1 MDPSVYIPAYLS
13 APTLRRTPNSPDAAR
28 ELVHNDVSVNPH
40 KYAQTEHAQALLSY
54 AGVHRHLLDE
64 LHRIEDMGSDEEFEQ
79 TRNRLFDDMRD
90 ELLKIVRADAY
101 VLDAQLLAIILAD
114 TPVDA
119 CLGDLMKL
127 EATTADYLQQSV
139 PGFDMEAP
147 HYWANKVLA
156 DGVTAAD
163 LTVSEP
169 TLIGWL
175 HTLEAISQLCMASA
189 RYRAAVNYSR
199 RVLKA
204 EGYPTRAAGTVLLA
218 LARLEDE
225 DGFCPGPPARG
236 ADGADAPRELPGTYS
251 PARSCCSK
259 RTRCARRHARCAS
272 LPTAARAARSFAEP
286 HVSDAVP
293 SLPARTARPW
303 DLSHQA
309 VWEADGIISDTPDF
323 APGPALAKTYRS
335 LPRNLRAAVMA
346 FNDANATTMSFT
358 LGTAS

>member
-1 MDPSVYIPAYLS
+1 MDPSVYIPAYLERAYLAS
-13 APTLRRTPNSPDAAR
+13 HPELTDAAR

-64 LHRIEDMGSDEEFEQ
+64 LRRIEDMGSDEEFEQ

-90 ELLKIVRADAY
+90 ELLKIVRVDAH

-127 EATTADYLQQSV
+127 EASTADYLQQSV

-147 HYWANKVLA
+147 HYWANNVLA

-169 TLIGWL
+169 ALIGWL

-189 RYRAAVNYSR
+189 RYRAAANYSR

-218 LARLEDE
+218 LARLEDQ
-225 DGFCPGPPARG
+225 DGFFALAHQLEEQMGADPRKLSLVPARPHDS
-236 ADGADAPRELPGTYS
+236 AVQNKQDAPGD
-251 PARSCCSK
+251 
-259 RTRCARRHARCAS
+259 
-272 LPTAARAARSFAEP
+272 ARAA
-286 HVSDAVP
+286 
-293 SLPARTARPW
+293 
-303 DLSHQA
+303 
-309 VWEADGIISDTPDF
+309 
-323 APGPALAKTYRS
+323 
-335 LPRNLRAAVMA
+335 
-346 FNDANATTMSFT
+346 
-358 LGTAS
+358 

>member
-1 MDPSVYIPAYLS
+1 MQHASLS
-13 APTLRRTPNSPDAAR
+13 ITTSAS
-28 ELVHNDVSVNPH
+28 NPH

-90 ELLKIVRADAY
+90 ELLKIVRVDALT
-101 VLDAQLLAIILAD
+101 VDAQLLAIILAD

-147 HYWANKVLA
+147 HYWANNVLA

-169 TLIGWL
+169 ALIGWL

-189 RYRAAVNYSR
+189 RYRAAANYAR

-218 LARLEDE
+218 LARSGRPGRL
-225 DGFCPGPPARG
+225 FCPGPPARG
-236 ADGADAPRELPGTYS
+236 TDRGGRTRELSLVPARPHDSAVQNKQDAPGD
-251 PARSCCSK
+251 
-259 RTRCARRHARCAS
+259 
-272 LPTAARAARSFAEP
+272 ARAA
-286 HVSDAVP
+286 
-293 SLPARTARPW
+293 
-303 DLSHQA
+303 
-309 VWEADGIISDTPDF
+309 
-323 APGPALAKTYRS
+323 
-335 LPRNLRAAVMA
+335 
-346 FNDANATTMSFT
+346 
-358 LGTAS
+358 

>member
-1 MDPSVYIPAYLS
+1 MDPSVYIPAYLERAYVAS
-13 APTLRRTPNSPDAAR
+13 HPELTDAAR

-90 ELLKIVRADAY
+90 ELLKIVRIDAY

-119 CLGDLMKL
+119 CLGDLLKL
-127 EATTADYLQQSV
+127 EATAADYLQQSV

-156 DGVTAAD
+156 DGVTTAY
-163 LTVSEP
+163 LTASEP
-169 TLIGWL
+169 ALIGWL

-189 RYRAAVNYSR
+189 RYRAAANYAR
-199 RVLKA
+199 RVLTILLFKTNKMRPA
-204 EGYPTRAAGTVLLA
+204 TRALREFANRCEGGAFFLLN
-218 LARLEDE
+218 
-225 DGFCPGPPARG
+225 PMYQTPY
-236 ADGADAPRELPGTYS
+236 LPCR
-251 PARSCCSK
+251 P
-259 RTRCARRHARCAS
+259 
-272 LPTAARAARSFAEP
+272 EP
-286 HVSDAVP
+286 HD
-293 SLPARTARPW
+293 PW

-323 APGPALAKTYRS
+323 APW
-335 LPRNLRAAVMA
+335 
-346 FNDANATTMSFT
+346 ANACEDVSQLAQEFARRY
-358 LGTAS
+358 GF

>member
-1 MDPSVYIPAYLS
+1 MDPSVYIPAYLERAYVAS
-13 APTLRRTPNSPDAAR
+13 HPELTDAAR

-54 AGVHRHLLDE
+54 ADVHRHLLDE
-64 LHRIEDMGSDEEFEQ
+64 LHRIEDMGSDEEFE
-79 TRNRLFDDMRD
+79 
-90 ELLKIVRADAY
+90 LLKIVRIDAY

-114 TPVDA
+114 TSVDA
-119 CLGDLMKL
+119 CLGDLLKL
-127 EATTADYLQQSV
+127 EATTSDYLQQSV

-147 HYWANKVLA
+147 HYWTNKVLT

-169 TLIGWL
+169 AFIGWL

-189 RYRAAVNYSR
+189 RYRAAANYSR

-225 DGFCPGPPARG
+225 DGFFAL
-236 ADGADAPRELPGTYS
+236 AHQLEEQMGADALENSPWYLLARTILLFKTNKMRPATRALREFANRCEGGAFFLLNPMYQTPYLPCR
-251 PARSCCSK
+251 P
-259 RTRCARRHARCAS
+259 
-272 LPTAARAARSFAEP
+272 EP
-286 HVSDAVP
+286 HD
-293 SLPARTARPW
+293 PW

-309 VWEADGIISDTPDF
+309 VWEADSIISDTPDF
-323 APGPALAKTYRS
+323 APW
-335 LPRNLRAAVMA
+335 
-346 FNDANATTMSFT
+346 ANACEEVSQLAQEFARRY
-358 LGTAS
+358 GF

>member
-1 MDPSVYIPAYLS
+1 MRHLAAAEADRDLDTVAVGNEFLGVFELGVKIAHVDTGGHAHFLDLDDMLVLS
-13 APTLRRTPNSPDAAR
+13 GFLLTLALLEFVLAVVHQLAHGGRCLRRD
-28 ELVHNDVSVNPH
+28 LHQI
-40 KYAQTEHAQALLSY
+40 KALLLCGTQRLL
-54 AGVHRHLLDE
+54 AGH
-64 LHRIEDMGSDEEFEQ
+64 
-79 TRNRLFDDMRD
+79 
-90 ELLKIVRADAY
+90 
-101 VLDAQLLAIILAD
+101 DAQLLAIILAD

-147 HYWANKVLA
+147 HYWANNVLA

-169 TLIGWL
+169 ALIGWL

-189 RYRAAVNYSR
+189 RYRAAANYAR

-218 LARLEDE
+218 LARLEDQ
-225 DGFCPGPPARG
+225 DGFFAL
-236 ADGADAPRELPGTYS
+236 AHQLEEQMGADALENS
-251 PARSCCSK
+251 PWY
-259 RTRCARRHARCAS
+259 
-272 LPTAARAARSFAEP
+272 L
-286 HVSDAVP
+286 
-293 SLPARTARPW
+293 LARTILLFKTNKMRPATRALREFANRCEGGAFFLLNPMYQTPYLPCRPEPRDPW

-323 APGPALAKTYRS
+323 APW
-335 LPRNLRAAVMA
+335 
-346 FNDANATTMSFT
+346 ANACEDVSQLAQEFARRY
-358 LGTAS
+358 GF

>member
-1 MDPSVYIPAYLS
+1 MDPSVYIPAYLE
-13 APTLRRTPNSPDAAR
+13 RTYLASHPELTDAAR
-28 ELVHNDVSVNPH
+28 ELVHNDISANPH

-90 ELLKIVRADAY
+90 ELLKIVRVDALA
-101 VLDAQLLAIILAD
+101 VDAQLLAIILAD

-127 EATTADYLQQSV
+127 EASTADYLQQSV

-147 HYWANKVLA
+147 HYWANNVLA

-169 TLIGWL
+169 ALIGWL

-189 RYRAAVNYSR
+189 RYRAAANYAR

-204 EGYPTRAAGTVLLA
+204 EGYPTRAAGTVLFA
-218 LARLEDE
+218 LARLEDQ
-225 DGFCPGPPARG
+225 DGFFAL
-236 ADGADAPRELPGTYS
+236 AHQLEEQMGADALENS
-251 PARSCCSK
+251 PWY
-259 RTRCARRHARCAS
+259 
-272 LPTAARAARSFAEP
+272 L
-286 HVSDAVP
+286 
-293 SLPARTARPW
+293 LARTILLFKTNKMRPATRALREFANRCEGGAFFLLNPMYQTPYLPCRPVPHDPW

-323 APGPALAKTYRS
+323 APWASACEDVSQLAQEFARRYG
-335 LPRNLRAAVMA
+335 
-346 FNDANATTMSFT
+346 F
-358 LGTAS
+358 

>member
-1 MDPSVYIPAYLS
+1 MDPSVYIPAYLERAYVAS
-13 APTLRRTPNSPDAAR
+13 HPELTDAAR
-28 ELVHNDVSVNPH
+28 DLVHNDVSVNPH

-90 ELLKIVRADAY
+90 ELLKIVRVDAY
-101 VLDAQLLAIILAD
+101 VFDAQLLAIILAD

-127 EATTADYLQQSV
+127 EATTADYLRQSV

-169 TLIGWL
+169 ALIGWL

-204 EGYPTRAAGTVLLA
+204 EGYPHPSCRHRATRPRSSGRRG
-218 LARLEDE
+218 RL
-225 DGFCPGPPARG
+225 FCPGPPARG
-236 ADGADAPRELPGTYS
+236 ADGGRCPRELPLVPTRPHD
-251 PARSCCSK
+251 PAVQNK
-259 RTRCARRHARCAS
+259 Q
-272 LPTAARAARSFAEP
+272 
-286 HVSDAVP
+286 D
-293 SLPARTARPW
+293 
-303 DLSHQA
+303 
-309 VWEADGIISDTPDF
+309 
-323 APGPALAKTYRS
+323 APGDTRPA
-335 LPRNLRAAVMA
+335 
-346 FNDANATTMSFT
+346 
-358 LGTAS
+358 

>member
-1 MDPSVYIPAYLS
+1 MDPSVYIPAYLE
-13 APTLRRTPNSPDAAR
+13 RTYLASHPELTDAAR

-79 TRNRLFDDMRD
+79 TRNHLFDDTRD
-90 ELLKIVRADAY
+90 ELLKIVRVDALA
-101 VLDAQLLAIILAD
+101 VDAQLLAIILAD

-169 TLIGWL
+169 ALIGWL

-189 RYRAAVNYSR
+189 RYRAAANYAR

-225 DGFCPGPPARG
+225 DGFLPWPTSSRSRWGPIPSRTPLVPARPHDL
-236 ADGADAPRELPGTYS
+236 AVQNEQDAPGDT
-251 PARSCCSK
+251 
-259 RTRCARRHARCAS
+259 
-272 LPTAARAARSFAEP
+272 RAA
-286 HVSDAVP
+286 
-293 SLPARTARPW
+293 
-303 DLSHQA
+303 
-309 VWEADGIISDTPDF
+309 
-323 APGPALAKTYRS
+323 
-335 LPRNLRAAVMA
+335 
-346 FNDANATTMSFT
+346 
-358 LGTAS
+358 

>member
-1 MDPSVYIPAYLS
+1 MDPSVYIPAYLERAYVES
-13 APTLRRTPNSPDAAR
+13 HPELTDAAR
-28 ELVHNDVSVNPH
+28 DLVHNDVSVNPH

-54 AGVHRHLLDE
+54 SGVHRHLLDE

-79 TRNRLFDDMRD
+79 TRNRLF
-90 ELLKIVRADAY
+90 
-101 VLDAQLLAIILAD
+101 AIILAD

-147 HYWANKVLA
+147 HYWANKVLT
-156 DGVTAAD
+156 DGATAAD

-169 TLIGWL
+169 ALIGWL

-189 RYRAAVNYSR
+189 RYRAAANYSR

-225 DGFCPGPPARG
+225 DGFFALAHQLEEQMG
-236 ADGADAPRELPGTYS
+236 ADVLEDSPWYLLARTILLFKTNKMRPATRALREFANRCEGGAFFLLNPMYQTPYLPCR
-251 PARSCCSK
+251 P
-259 RTRCARRHARCAS
+259 
-272 LPTAARAARSFAEP
+272 EP
-286 HVSDAVP
+286 HD
-293 SLPARTARPW
+293 PW

-323 APGPALAKTYRS
+323 APW
-335 LPRNLRAAVMA
+335 
-346 FNDANATTMSFT
+346 ANACEDVSQLAQEFARRY
-358 LGTAS
+358 GF

>member
-1 MDPSVYIPAYLS
+1 MDPSVYIPAYLE
-13 APTLRRTPNSPDAAR
+13 RTYLASHPELTDAAR
-28 ELVHNDVSVNPH
+28 ELVHNDVNVNPH

-90 ELLKIVRADAY
+90 ELLKIVRIDAH

-147 HYWANKVLA
+147 HYWANNVLA

-169 TLIGWL
+169 ALIGWL

-189 RYRAAVNYSR
+189 RYRAAANYAR

-218 LARLEDE
+218 LARLEDQ
-225 DGFCPGPPARG
+225 DGFFAL
-236 ADGADAPRELPGTYS
+236 AHQLEEEIGADALENSPWYLLARTILLFKTNKMRPATRALREFANRCEGGAFFLLNPMYQTPYLP
-251 PARSCCSK
+251 C
-259 RTRCARRHARCAS
+259 RTVLSRT
-272 LPTAARAARSFAEP
+272 LPT
-286 HVSDAVP
+286 
-293 SLPARTARPW
+293 LP
-303 DLSHQA
+303 
-309 VWEADGIISDTPDF
+309 
-323 APGPALAKTYRS
+323 PGPMPAKTCRS
-335 LPRNLRAAVMA
+335 LPRNLRAATV
-346 FNDANATTMSFT
+346 FSDALDPTMSFT
-358 LGTAS
+358 LGTVS

>member
-1 MDPSVYIPAYLS
+1 
-13 APTLRRTPNSPDAAR
+13 
-28 ELVHNDVSVNPH
+28 
-40 KYAQTEHAQALLSY
+40 
-54 AGVHRHLLDE
+54 
-64 LHRIEDMGSDEEFEQ
+64 MGSDEEFEQ
-79 TRNRLFDDMRD
+79 TRNHLFDDTRD
-90 ELLKIVRADAY
+90 ELLKIVRVDALA
-101 VLDAQLLAIILAD
+101 VDAQLLAIILAD

-127 EATTADYLQQSV
+127 EATTTDYLQQSV

-169 TLIGWL
+169 ALIGWL

-189 RYRAAVNYSR
+189 RYRAAANYAR

-225 DGFCPGPPARG
+225 DGFFALAHQLEEQMGPMPSRT
-236 ADGADAPRELPGTYS
+236 PPGTCS

-259 RTRCARRHARCAS
+259 RTRCARRHARCVS
-272 LPTAARAARSFAEP
+272 LPTAARAARSFC
-286 HVSDAVP
+286 
-293 SLPARTARPW
+293 
-303 DLSHQA
+303 
-309 VWEADGIISDTPDF
+309 
-323 APGPALAKTYRS
+323 
-335 LPRNLRAAVMA
+335 
-346 FNDANATTMSFT
+346 
-358 LGTAS
+358 